1 MTIQI
6 RRAQK
11 SRRKLRMAIVAP
23 SGAGKTFTALAIA
36 HGLTTDPSKVIVIDT
51 EHGSASL
58 YADQRQFDVI
68 ELDSYSPARYVE
80 AIKAATD
87 AGYEVVIID
96 SLSHAWIGK
105 DGALEMV
112 DRAAA
117 KSKTNNSFGAWR
129 EVTPEHNRLVE
140 AIISAPAHII
150 CTMRAKQ
157 EYVQEKDE
165 KTGRTTIRK
174 VGLAP
179 VQRDGLEY
187 EFDIVADMDT
197 DHRMVVTKS
206 RIPMLADSVTT
217 KPNESF
223 GQMCKD
229 WLDNG
234 TDPSIIKIEK
244 PPFDLA
250 TLAQPQRIKAN
261 SNQLQEIKKLAA
273 KANVGADYFD
283 RVKSRYSVTS
293 SAELTTS
300 EAAAVIVELE
310 TMLGGSR

>member
-1 MTIQI
+1 MSIEI
-6 RRAQK
+6 KRAQK

-36 HGLTTDPSKVIVIDT
+36 HGLVQDPSKVLVIDT

-58 YADQRQFDVI
+58 YAEAYQFDVI
-68 ELDSYSPARYVE
+68 ELDSYSPAKYVE
-80 AIKAATD
+80 AINAATA

-117 KSKTNNSFGAWR
+117 RSKTNNSFGAWR

-157 EYVQEKDE
+157 DYVQEKDE

-206 RIPMLADSVTT
+206 RIPFLADSVTT
-217 KPNESF
+217 KPNQAFGALAKNWLES
-223 GQMCKD
+223 GAEPAPV
-229 WLDNG
+229 
-234 TDPSIIKIEK
+234 TIKREQPRK
-244 PPFDLA
+244 ADADSLA
-250 TLAQPQRIKAN
+250 AIKRLAQ
-261 SNQLQEIKKLAA
+261 AA
-273 KANVGADYFD
+273 KVGMEYFD
-283 RVKSRYSVTS
+283 AVKARYSVAS
-293 SAELTTS
+293 SAELTQAQ
-300 EAAAVIVELE
+300 AAEVIKELE
-310 TMLGGSR
+310 SKVANS

>member
-1 MTIQI
+1 MSIEI
-6 RRAQK
+6 KRAQK

-36 HGLTTDPSKVIVIDT
+36 HGLVQDPSKVLVVDT

-58 YADQRQFDVI
+58 YAEAYQFDVI
-68 ELDSYSPARYVE
+68 ELDSYSPAKYVE
-80 AIKAATD
+80 AINAATA

-117 KSKTNNSFGAWR
+117 RSKTNNSFGAWR

-157 EYVQEKDE
+157 DYVQEKDE

-206 RIPMLADSVTT
+206 RIPFLADSVTT
-217 KPNESF
+217 KPNQAFGALAKNWLES
-223 GQMCKD
+223 GAEPAPV
-229 WLDNG
+229 
-234 TDPSIIKIEK
+234 TIKREQPRK
-244 PPFDLA
+244 ADADSLA
-250 TLAQPQRIKAN
+250 AIKRLAQ
-261 SNQLQEIKKLAA
+261 AA
-273 KANVGADYFD
+273 KVGMEYFD
-283 RVKSRYSVTS
+283 AVKARYSVAS
-293 SAELTTS
+293 SAELTQAQ
-300 EAAAVIVELE
+300 AAEVIQELE
-310 TMLGGSR
+310 SKVANS